1 MPVKRRTPK
10 AREHKITPESVIAW
24 RRGCEILEA
33 GGDEKWE
40 AQGGNRWE
48 FLECINTLRRQ
59 LGLPI
64 YGASPLETI
73 GCSAPP
79 ANMNGGLPLAAWW
92 LAAEMRDE
100 LEKAL
105 RASAKQAGGPDAS

>member
-10 AREHKITPESVIAW
+10 AREHKITPESLKAW

-40 AQGGNRWE
+40 AQGGNRGA
-48 FLECINTLRRQ
+48 FLESINTLRRE
-59 LGLPI
+59 LHLPI
-64 YGASPLETI
+64 YGSSPLETI

-79 ANMNGGLPLAAWW
+79 SNMTGEVHLAAWW
-92 LAAEMRDE
+92 LAAEMRRA
-100 LEKAL
+100 LEKAV
-105 RASAKQAGGPDAS
+105 RDGAKQGGEN